1 MRQLLSA
8 TVFGLLMLAL
18 RIVVPTAGEAAADK
32 PAATAGEADK
42 EAARKDIKVN
52 LVVQVSGGDPAK
64 ALRNAEVSV
73 MGVDG
78 TELAD
83 RKHTDGKG
91 EARFQDLSNGEVTII
106 VIAKGRL
113 EDFQSITDFQQTP
126 RGAHGY
132 VAATGLITSVVTR
145 RPEHDSSD
153 ADGA

>member
-42 EAARKDIKVN
+42 EAPRKDIKVN

-106 VIAKGRL
+106 VVAKGWKTFKVLRTFNKPREVL
-113 EDFQSITDFQQTP
+113 TVTLQQ
-126 RGAHGY
+126 
-132 VAATGLITSVVTR
+132 L
-145 RPEHDSSD
+145 D
-153 ADGA
+153 